1 MPLWN
6 MEEIEVKFLNI
17 DPVDLEVKLNSLG
30 AKKIFDRVYRRR
42 LFDYPD
48 LKLNAKG
55 AYLRLRDEGDK
66 ITLCFKQRLGI
77 GQNGENDKGLE
88 EIEVIV
94 SDFENTA
101 QIFLSVGF
109 IEKFY
114 EENRRVRFELSG
126 VEFDIDYWPLINPYL
141 EIEAKSWEEVDKAIN
156 LIGLNKADQKIF
168 TANQVYKLANIQE
181 LDYKIL
187 TFEKQIKR

>member
-1 MPLWN
+1 

-17 DPVDLEVKLNSLG
+17 DPIELENKLNSLG
-30 AKKIFDRVYRRR
+30 AKKIFDRLYHRS
-42 LFDYPD
+42 LFDYPE

-55 AYLRLRDEGDK
+55 AYLRLRDEGNK

-77 GQNGENDKGLE
+77 GQNGENDKDME

-114 EENRRVRFELSG
+114 EENRRVRFELQD

-141 EIEAKSWEEVDKAIN
+141 EIEAKSWEEIDKAIN
-156 LIGLNKADQKIF
+156 LLGLSKTDQKIF
-168 TANQVYKLANIQE
+168 TTNQVYKLDGIQE

-187 TFEKQIKR
+187 TFEKQVKR